1 MVEAFLMRK
10 TFILLAALTLAGCAT
25 APVPVTFPVSP
36 KMATTCA
43 GGETTVT
50 WKALSNQTYTIYYTD
65 APLGKLADWKP
76 LPQGTN
82 LRGAGKQITIT
93 DKPGVNIP
101 RRYLLLTGDQKPY

>member
-1 MVEAFLMRK
+1 MVENFLMHK
-10 TFILLAALTLAGCAT
+10 IFIFLTTLILAGCAT
-25 APVPVTFPVSP
+25 APAPVTFPVSP

-50 WKALSNQTYTIYYTD
+50 WKAASNQTYTIYFTD
-65 APLGKLADWKP
+65 APSGKLADWKP

-82 LRGAGKQITIT
+82 LRGTGKQITIT
-93 DKPGVNIP
+93 DKPGIDIP